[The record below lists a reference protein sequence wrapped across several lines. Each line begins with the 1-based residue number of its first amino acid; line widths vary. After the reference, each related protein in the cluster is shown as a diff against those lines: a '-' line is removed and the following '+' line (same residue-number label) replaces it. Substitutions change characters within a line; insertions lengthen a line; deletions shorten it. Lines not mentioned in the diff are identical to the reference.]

1 MPVICSFNKALNT
14 SLQIGDNVYYIPVNT
29 FLTGGFTTTA
39 SVTPIELGVCTD
51 IQNTIGNYQVTT
63 DSSATPPNGSFV
75 MFGKDAT
82 VNTSGVKGYYAELV
96 FKNSNS
102 TSAKVELFSVS
113 SEVTE
118 SSK

>member
-1 MPVICSFNKALNT
+1 
-14 SLQIGDNVYYIPVNT
+14 
-29 FLTGGFTTTA
+29 
-39 SVTPIELGVCTD
+39 
-51 IQNTIGNYQVTT
+51 
-63 DSSATPPNGSFV
+63 